1 MTSGAEAVLFWC
13 LAPLMVLA
21 ALGLIFARKAVH
33 ATVCMVFIMISIA
46 IMYVANQ
53 APFLGMVQIVVYTGA
68 VMMLFV
74 FVIMLVGV
82 DRADSL
88 VETLKGQRWIAWIFG
103 LGLCAAILGFVL
115 SVGMSGCNGF
125 ADASGVSMHELA
137 DTLLGD
143 FVFALELVAL
153 LLITAAVAALTLTHK
168 RNLTTR
174 VGQKELADARVASGS
189 RLTPLPSPGVF
200 AQRNAMD
207 VPALDPFGKP
217 VESSVSRVLWARGQ
231 ERDAIN
237 DSKIAQL
244 DQAGRPEPSTWEPRS
259 AASPSE
265 ATSATEEPTAH
276 REMTAEPADSSDID
290 NGPDGSTSAADKKE
304 N

>member
-1 MTSGAEAVLFWC
+1 MTSSAEAVLFWG

-21 ALGLIFARKAVH
+21 GLGLIFARKAVH

-46 IMYVANQ
+46 IMYLANQ

-88 VETLKGQRWIAWIFG
+88 VETLKGQRLLGWTFGIG
-103 LGLCAAILGFVL
+103 LGVTLFTFIARIGVGAGVGHEAAEG
-115 SVGMSGCNGF
+115 
-125 ADASGVSMHELA
+125 ATMHDLA
-137 DTLLGD
+137 DTLLGN
-143 FVFALELVAL
+143 FIFPLELVGL
-153 LLITAAVAALTLTHK
+153 LLVTAAVAALSMTHK
-168 RNLTTR
+168 RNLAKR
-174 VGQKELADARVASGS
+174 IGQKELADARVASGA

-207 VPALDPFGKP
+207 VPALDPHGNP
-217 VESSVSRVLWARGQ
+217 VESSISRVLRARGQ
-231 ERDAIN
+231 DRDAIN
-237 DSKIAQL
+237 DDKITML
-244 DQAGRPEPSTWEPRS
+244 DEAGRPEPSTWDAPR
-259 AASPSE
+259 AAGELEAGPSE
-265 ATSATEEPTAH
+265 VEPGDDTPTE
-276 REMTAEPADSSDID
+276 
-290 NGPDGSTSAADKKE
+290 GKE

>member
-1 MTSGAEAVLFWC
+1 MTSGAEAILFWC

-21 ALGLIFARKAVH
+21 GLGLIFFRKAVH
-33 ATVCMVFIMISIA
+33 ATVCMVFIMVSLA
-46 IMYVANQ
+46 VMYIANQ

-88 VETLKGQRWIAWIFG
+88 VETLKGQRWMAWIFSLG
-103 LGLCAAILGFVL
+103 LGATILGFVARIGL
-115 SVGMSGCNGF
+115 TQGAGH
-125 ADASGVSMHELA
+125 ADASGVTMHELA

-143 FVFALELVAL
+143 FVFSLELVGL
-153 LLITAAVAALTLTHK
+153 LLVSAAVAALSLTHK
-168 RNLTTR
+168 RKISQR
-174 VGQKELADARVASGS
+174 VGQKELADARVAAAA

-207 VPALDPFGKP
+207 VPALDPFGQP
-217 VESSVSRVLWARGQ
+217 VESSVSRVLRARGQ
-231 ERDAIN
+231 ERDAI
-237 DSKIAQL
+237 DDALITEL
-244 DQAGRPEPSTWEPRS
+244 DEQGRPEADTW
-259 AASPSE
+259 
-265 ATSATEEPTAH
+265 AT
-276 REMTAEPADSSDID
+276 
-290 NGPDGSTSAADKKE
+290 PDGVGAGAANDRPTPELTQPESASDEKE

>member
-21 ALGLIFARKAVH
+21 GLGLIFARKAVH
-33 ATVCMVFIMISIA
+33 ATLCMVFIMISLA
-46 IMYVANQ
+46 IMYIANQ
-53 APFLGMVQIVVYTGA
+53 APFLGIVQVVVYTGA

-88 VETLKGQRWIAWIFG
+88 VETLKGQRVIAWLMGIGIGALLITFIARIG
-103 LGLCAAILGFVL
+103 LTDGR
-115 SVGMSGCNGF
+115 GF
-125 ADASGVSMHELA
+125 ATPEGATMEELG

-143 FVFALELVAL
+143 FIFPLELVAIL
-153 LLITAAVAALTLTHK
+153 LVAAAVSALTVTHK
-168 RNLTTR
+168 TELSKRI
-174 VGQKELADARVASGS
+174 GQKELADARVASGA

-207 VPALDPFGKP
+207 VPALDPHGEP
-217 VESSVSRVLWARGQ
+217 VESSVSRVLRARGQ
-231 ERDAIN
+231 ERDAIY
-237 DSKIAQL
+237 DEKIELLDEAGRIESDETWIPRSRLEEQEQL
-244 DQAGRPEPSTWEPRS
+244 DASAEPSV
-259 AASPSE
+259 
-265 ATSATEEPTAH
+265 
-276 REMTAEPADSSDID
+276 TAETE
-290 NGPDGSTSAADKKE
+290 GKE